1 MLFELFRLI
10 MAWSAL
16 MRCTVKLQFIFF
28 TGLLAFNFVQIDE
41 CNGGY
46 IFVFGVARRGI
57 LIGAPLP

>member
-1 MLFELFRLI
+1 MSHWGFNEAYRQVAVYL
-10 MAWSAL
+10 
-16 MRCTVKLQFIFF
+16 F

-57 LIGAPLP
+57 LIGAPLQ